1 MAFIWNQIF
10 KPHPKVKRLHQL
22 QREVQ
27 GEGRY
32 LAGRHSRLEELLRI
46 IRIFVEFFRGMRAL
60 HKIGPAITVF
70 GSARFK
76 EDHPYYQLGM
86 NIGATL
92 AQAGYTVMTGGGPG
106 IMEAANRGA
115 KNAQGKSVGC
125 TIMLPREQRPNPFLD
140 QVVHFYYF
148 FVRKVMLVKYSYGF
162 IILPG
167 GVGTLD
173 ELSEAITLIQT
184 GKLYDFP
191 VILMGKEYWQGMM
204 TWINEVMIKSGAV
217 TTEELHFVH
226 LTDDPK
232 EALEIIDRTVKGLK
246 ISLTPI
252 KSDAD

>member
-10 KPHPKVKRLHQL
+10 RPRPQVKRLHQL

-46 IRIFVEFFRGMRAL
+46 IRIFFEFFRGMRAL
-60 HKIGPAITVF
+60 HRIGPAVTVF

-86 NIGATL
+86 NIGAAL
-92 AQAGYTVMTGGGPG
+92 AKAGYTVMTGGGPG

-115 KNAQGKSVGC
+115 KQAQGKSVGC
-125 TIMLPREQRPNPFLD
+125 TIILPREQRPNPFLD
-140 QVVHFYYF
+140 QVVPFYYF

-173 ELSEAITLIQT
+173 ELHEAITLIQT

-191 VILMGKEYWQGMM
+191 VILMGKDYWQGMM
-204 TWINEVMIKSGAV
+204 TWINDVMIKSGAV
-217 TTEELHFVH
+217 TQEELHFVH